1 MNSDL
6 IVLVSWI
13 KISDMQ
19 ILKSAVI
26 LNRDTELGQNYMYWN
41 EEDTKELWSAIF
53 DFDNE
58 VRILEIEEITDL
70 RKGN

>member
-13 KISDMQ
+13 RISDMQ
-19 ILKSAVI
+19 LLKSAVV
-26 LNRDTELGQNYMYWN
+26 LNRDTKLRQNYMYWN
-41 EEDTKELWSAIF
+41 EEDIKELWSAIF
-53 DFDNE
+53 DFDSE

-70 RKGN
+70 RK

>member
-1 MNSDL
+1 MDSNL

-13 KISDMQ
+13 RISDMQ
-19 ILKSAVI
+19 LLKSAVV
-26 LNRDTELGQNYMYWN
+26 LNRDTKLGQNYMYWY
-41 EEDTKELWSAIF
+41 EEDIKELWSAIF

-70 RKGN
+70 RR